1 MRIVKVKPAFEDKRG
16 IITDIL
22 VDELVEH
29 VNLITFKKNA
39 VRGNHYQKRSLH
51 YNYVLKGTIKLYTK
65 KSTGDVETSIMA
77 AGDLALILPS
87 ERHAL
92 VALEDSEL
100 LVFTRGTRGGENY
113 EQDTY
118 RLGAD
123 ESLTKEQ

>member
-1 MRIVKVKPAFEDKRG
+1 MRIIKIKSAFEDSRG
-16 IITDIL
+16 KITDIL
-22 VDELVEH
+22 VDEPVEH

-39 VRGNHYQKRSLH
+39 VRGNHYHKQSLH
-51 YNYVLKGTIKLYTK
+51 YNYVLRGTIKLYTK
-65 KSTGDVETSIMA
+65 KATGDVETTIMTD
-77 AGDLALILPS
+77 GDLALIFPS

-118 RLGAD
+118 RLDTD
-123 ESLTKEQ
+123 ESLTKE